1 MIPFFEKTWFLWWI
15 FAVVVILRWFHTQSA
30 DGAFEEAAET
40 DEMEKSV
47 HASLGDHLSL
57 SA

>member
-15 FAVVVILRWFHTQSA
+15 FAVVVILRWFHTQSE
-30 DGAFEEAAET
+30 DGAFDEGAET
-40 DEMEKSV
+40 DETGKGV
-47 HASLGDHLSL
+47 HAALGDHLSL